1 MLRLWTKELLRHG
14 DFLTLVLLAIVVG
27 TVWGFVELAD
37 EVLEGATHEID
48 IRLLYLLRNPA
59 DPTDPIGPRWFE
71 ELMRDATALGS
82 FAVLTLL
89 TVAVVGTLWLEQHR
103 AAAIWLAVAVVG
115 ALVFSTLFKVIF
127 ARARPDLLPA
137 ELLPA
142 SFSFP
147 SGHAFL
153 SAAVYLTIGAL
164 LTRVLPNRRTR
175 IFVLSMAVLFTV
187 LTGFSRVYLGVHY
200 PSDVLAGWTL
210 GLCWAALCWAVA
222 WNLGKL

>member
-1 MLRLWTKELLRHG
+1 MRVQVKELLRHG

-27 TVWGFVELAD
+27 TLWGFVELAD
-37 EVLEGATHEID
+37 EVMEGSLHEID
-48 IRLLYLLRNPA
+48 MGLLHLLRHPA
-59 DPTDPIGPRWFE
+59 DPADPIGPRWFE

-82 FAVLTLL
+82 FMLLTLL
-89 TVAVVGTLWLEQHR
+89 TLAVVGTLWLENHR
-103 AAAIWLAVAVVG
+103 VAAIWLTVAVLG
-115 ALVFSTLFKVIF
+115 ALGLSTLFKVLF
-127 ARARPDLLPA
+127 ARTRPDLLPA
-137 ELLPA
+137 ELLPS

-164 LTRVLPNRRTR
+164 LTRVVPSGRSR
-175 IFVLSMAVLFTV
+175 IFVLAMAVLFTA

-222 WNLGKL
+222 WNIGKL